1 MLFEWSSIHTVLKM
15 TNGRELCLFP
25 CRGVCLIYPVS
36 RWNRGC
42 RCWMQCHVTVL
53 CFYVHHPWSLS
64 TGGRGGSDFHQ
75 KKRKKK
81 ENQLHQGN
89 CVADI
94 ASASASSLSLFL
106 LWFRRQKYMC
116 ASFFKKKWSGDA
128 VSVCV
133 VSCQC
138 SGTVLYQLPV
148 CIFCSTDLIWSIH
161 EPHAG
166 IISCWFSSLKNGETR
181 FFSPTTTHTK
191 HTVAVNLKEEGT
203 CLRLLPTVD
212 HHFPVHFTIRFPP
225 IKHY

>member
-81 ENQLHQGN
+81 E
-89 CVADI
+89 
-94 ASASASSLSLFL
+94 SAAPGKLRGWHRVCISNSLSFSCG
-106 LWFRRQKYMC
+106 FVDKNIC
-116 ASFFKKKWSGDA
+116 AQVFKKKMVGRCCLCVCGVLSVLRHSAVPASCVYFLFNWFDMVNTRATRRNNLLLILEPEERGDE
-128 VSVCV
+128 VFLTDDDTHKTH
-133 VSCQC
+133 SCC
-138 SGTVLYQLPV
+138 
-148 CIFCSTDLIWSIH
+148 
-161 EPHAG
+161 
-166 IISCWFSSLKNGETR
+166 
-181 FFSPTTTHTK
+181 
-191 HTVAVNLKEEGT
+191 
-203 CLRLLPTVD
+203 
-212 HHFPVHFTIRFPP
+212 
-225 IKHY
+225 